1 MSRNVDKVPTVQEE
15 YNEEQVPLDRVAE
28 VDYNRRKIVRKIAV
42 GSTALACCSAIPEK
56 WTTPLLEFGSL
67 PAHATT
73 SGLEATL
80 QAAVEDVEAEI
91 ERATEA
97 DQEAADE
104 TETSSPYNS
113 SETINRTGPIYID
126 GVIRSK
132 FVSDKFGPQY
142 GKSINI
148 VFNSGEQLY
157 IPDTRKDVNQGGMGY
172 RPGGNYTYHKDVNTM
187 EVYAKPGSS
196 ASYITIYYNV

>member
-1 MSRNVDKVPTVQEE
+1 MSRNVDKVPTVPEE
-15 YNEEQVPLDRVAE
+15 YKEKQVPLDRVAK
-28 VDYNRRKIVRKIAV
+28 VDYKRRQIVRKIAV
-42 GSTALACCSAIPEK
+42 GSTALACCSAIPDK

-91 ERATEA
+91 KRVTGA
-97 DQEAADE
+97 DEAAE
-104 TETSSPYNS
+104 EESESSNS
-113 SETINRTGPIYID
+113 EIINRTGPIYID

-132 FVSDKFGPQY
+132 FVSDKLGPQY
-142 GKSINI
+142 GPSINI
-148 VFNSGEQLY
+148 VFDSGEVLY
-157 IPDTRKDVNQGGMGY
+157 VPDTTKDVNQGEMGY
-172 RPGGNYTYHKDVNTM
+172 RPGGNYTYHKDVHTM

-196 ASYITIYYNV
+196 ASYITIYY